1 MDGLDELNRSWPM
14 GMPVVRATR
23 DSLEWIL
30 RKGAFV
36 VPHDNQHLRL
46 LTLFKMWGKYKKE
59 ADLENGQGDYWQIID
74 LRKTHSWQKRS
85 NQ

>member
-1 MDGLDELNRSWPM
+1 
-14 GMPVVRATR
+14 MPVVRATR

-36 VPHDNQHLRL
+36 VPQDNQHLRL

-59 ADLENGQGDYWQIID
+59 ADLENGLGDYWQIID
-74 LRKTHSWQKRS
+74 LRKTRPWQKRS
-85 NQ
+85 RQ